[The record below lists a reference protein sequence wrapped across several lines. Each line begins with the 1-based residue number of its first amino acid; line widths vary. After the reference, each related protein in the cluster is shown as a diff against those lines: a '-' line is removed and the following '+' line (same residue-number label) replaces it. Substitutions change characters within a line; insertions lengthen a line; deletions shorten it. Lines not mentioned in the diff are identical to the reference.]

1 MCKLMSFVCVLT
13 LALAAT
19 SYGTAPGANQM
30 FTQAPGDPPTM
41 LLEAIGP
48 GTGGVLI
55 GDWEQT
61 TDHWQ
66 WGWGGFYMGMTAN
79 GVTRNASALD
89 WYGATGDWGQALALK
104 LDGVKHSDYAL
115 CDVAPKQLDIFGY
128 PALQPTFTGFDMVG
142 WLQDGAGTEYNYL
155 EVDVTDALDPGY
167 TYNDLMLVFNSGGYN
182 AACEW
187 AGVWYQTTPVSLLPS
202 DTVTARFDFGPAQAM
217 HQTDIIDAGC
227 TQDVYYEFFLIPLND
242 ATAGSLY
249 LDNARIVPEPAT
261 IALLGLGGLSLLRV
275 RRKR

>member
-1 MCKLMSFVCVLT
+1 MCTKLMSFVCVLT

-19 SYGTAPGANQM
+19 SYAAVNEPLM
-30 FTQAPGDPPTM
+30 FTHAPGDPPTM
-41 LLEAIGP
+41 LAEPIGP

-66 WGWGGFYMGMTAN
+66 WGWGGFMMGMTAN

-104 LDGVKHSDYAL
+104 LDGVRHSDY
-115 CDVAPKQLDIFGY
+115 CVWDVAPKQVDIFGY
-128 PALQPTFTGFDMVG
+128 QQGFDMVG
-142 WLQDGAGTEYNYL
+142 WLQDGDGTEYNYL
-155 EVDVTDALDPGY
+155 EVDVTDALQGY
-167 TYNDLMLVFNSGGYN
+167 TYNDLMLVFNSGGYD
-182 AACEW
+182 ATGVW
-187 AGVWYQTTPVSLLPS
+187 AGVWSQSAPVSLIPGG
-202 DTVTARFDFGPAQAM
+202 TVTARWDFTVGQAM
-217 HQTDIIDAGC
+217 HQTDVIDAGC
-227 TQDVYYEFFLIPLND
+227 TNDVYYEFFLIPLND

-261 IALLGLGGLSLLRV
+261 IALLGLGGLSLLRI